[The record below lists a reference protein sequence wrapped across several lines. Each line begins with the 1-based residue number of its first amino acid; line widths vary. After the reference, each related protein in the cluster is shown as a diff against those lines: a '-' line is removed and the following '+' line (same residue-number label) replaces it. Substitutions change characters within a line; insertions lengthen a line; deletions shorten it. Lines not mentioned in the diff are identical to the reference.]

1 MTPFRRPASR
11 HGLIRSL
18 LLAALLTACGGS
30 EQPPA
35 TPEAVI
41 AAQPMPT
48 VAPTVTAT
56 STPTLLPPT
65 FTPTAAPPTS
75 TPAPTATPTNTPTP
89 TPTPPHP
96 LTIEWLRQQEYPG
109 SEIVI
114 EETLTP
120 GVNYSRYVVS
130 YRSEGL
136 KIYALLT
143 VPQGEKPA
151 GRWPAIVFNHGYI
164 PPDEYRTTERYVA
177 YVDGF
182 ARNGY
187 IVLKPDYRGHGN
199 SQGEARGGYGSP
211 DYTVDVLNA
220 VAAIK
225 AYAETDPDRMGMWGH
240 SMGGH
245 ITLRSMVASGDV
257 KAGVIW
263 AGVVASYPDLLARW
277 SRRRGDAAE
286 QGQPTPTPRWP
297 RRWRDDLLSEYGM
310 PAENPQFWASISAN
324 TFLDDL
330 SGPIQLH
337 HGTADESVPL
347 EFSATLY
354 GQMQQAGQT
363 VEFYAYEGDNHNIS
377 NSFALAM
384 QRSIAFFDTYVKGI
398 AH

>member
-1 MTPFRRPASR
+1 MISSFRGPVVKRS
-11 HGLIRSL
+11 LIRFL
-18 LLAALLTACGGS
+18 LLGALLAACGGS
-30 EQPPA
+30 GQPSP
-35 TPEAVI
+35 TPEVQV
-41 AAQPMPT
+41 AARP
-48 VAPTVTAT
+48 APTAVPTATAT
-56 STPTLLPPT
+56 STPAPL
-65 FTPTAAPPTS
+65 TPTTVPPTS
-75 TPAPTATPTNTPTP
+75 

-96 LTIEWLRQQEYPG
+96 LTIEWLRHQEYPD

-114 EETLTP
+114 EETLTS
-120 GVNYSRYVVS
+120 GVNYSRYVAS

-143 VPQGEKPA
+143 VPKGTRPES
-151 GRWPAIVFNHGYI
+151 GWPAIVFNHGYI

-187 IVLKPDYRGHGN
+187 IVLKADYRGHG
-199 SQGEARGGYGSP
+199 SSEGEATSSYGRP

-225 AYAETDPDRMGMWGH
+225 AYEAADPDRIGMWGH

-245 ITLRSMVASGDV
+245 ITLRSMVATGDI

-263 AGVVASYPDLLARW
+263 AGVVASYPDLLTRW
-277 SRRRGDAAE
+277 SRRRGEAAE
-286 QGQPTPTPRWP
+286 QSQPAPTPRWS
-297 RRWRDDLLSEYGM
+297 RRWRDDLLGEYGT
-310 PAENPQFWASISAN
+310 PKENPQSWASISAN
-324 TFLDDL
+324 SFLEDL

-354 GQMQQAGQT
+354 EQMQRAGQS

-377 NSFALAM
+377 NSFSLAM
-384 QRSIAFFDTYVKGI
+384 QRSIAFFETYVKGT
-398 AH
+398 AP